1 MDICPYLQIYLF
13 HTLFEGRDLI
23 NTLHFFLDKTFLT
36 FLWLS
41 PLAEEDSAEEEDC
54 SYLQKRRYLFLFVCL
69 FLHFLR
75 CLFLVRKGMSFSNS
89 WNMDFSLKLGEIRV
103 LSQCNSVWHPVS
115 ARQFSEQLT
124 SNLLWFEAGFLHLS
138 TLDV

>member
-1 MDICPYLQIYLF
+1 MDICPYLQISLF

-75 CLFLVRKGMSFSNS
+75 CLFLVQKGTSSFKLLKHGFFLKIGRNPGP
-89 WNMDFSLKLGEIRV
+89 FSV
-103 LSQCNSVWHPVS
+103 
-115 ARQFSEQLT
+115 
-124 SNLLWFEAGFLHLS
+124 
-138 TLDV
+138 